1 MSKPVSH
8 VPVFV
13 IPQTVARQ
21 AALSMEFSRHLYQS
35 RLPFPSSGD
44 LPDPGIEPASPA
56 LLADSLPDELPRKP
70 QWKLPGKTRGLGYGN
85 KARKRLKD

>member
-1 MSKPVSH
+1 MDY
-8 VPVFV
+8 
-13 IPQTVARQ
+13 TV
-21 AALSMEFSRHLYQS
+21 HG
-35 RLPFPSSGD
+35 PSPGD
-44 LPDPGIEPASPA
+44 PPNPGIKPRSPA